1 VEDVIGKQLDA
12 LIGKLN
18 AKELDNLYR
27 ATHFLEIRN
36 LRRSIAAVM
45 ACRVF
50 IKPTLSEYNNKKAEL
65 GLKVELTTDI
75 SKEYKERFP
84 FMN

>member
-1 VEDVIGKQLDA
+1 
-12 LIGKLN
+12 
-18 AKELDNLYR
+18 
-27 ATHFLEIRN
+27 
-36 LRRSIAAVM
+36 M